1 MDVKRE
7 GVARQ
12 KMIRKVMWGGLTAIA
27 LAGVTWGIYQ
37 LKPAAPNVERSTI
50 WIDTV
55 KRGPMLRQVRGLGTL
70 VPEDI
75 LFIPAQ
81 NEGRVEKVA
90 LRPGVPVTPDTVLLV
105 LSNPE
110 LSLEMVDAEWKVK
123 AAEAS
128 MSDLKVRLQ
137 QQKLEQQARA
147 AQVQADY
154 VKAQLTYERDEQLLK
169 SGLTPDLTVKLS
181 EAAAKELKHRNQVE
195 ADRLASY
202 DEMMRAQT
210 EVQRVEVEKLRAAYE
225 LKKKQVDQL
234 TVRAGTAGVLQELT
248 LQVGERVTVGT
259 VLAKVVQPTKLK
271 AELKI
276 PETQAKDVVVG
287 QPAEVDTRNGIVQG
301 TVARID
307 PASVN
312 GTVTVD
318 IRLTGELP
326 PGSRPDLSV
335 DGTIELERLS
345 DVLYVGRPV
354 FGQPNS
360 LIGLFRLDPVTKEA
374 NRVQVK
380 LGRSSVN
387 TIEIVD
393 GLKVGDQ
400 VILSDMSV
408 WDSHNRLQVN

>member
-12 KMIRKVMWGGLTAIA
+12 KMVKRIIWGGLATVSLVAI
-27 LAGVTWGIYQ
+27 TWGLFQ
-37 LKPAAPNVERSTI
+37 LKPAAPTVERSTI

-70 VPEDI
+70 IPEDI

-128 MSDLKVRLQ
+128 MSDLKIRLQ

-154 VKAQLTYERDEQLLK
+154 VKAQLTYERDAELLK
-169 SGLTPDLTVKLS
+169 SGLTPDLTVRLS

-195 ADRLASY
+195 DERLASY
-202 DEMMRAQT
+202 DEMMRAQV

-234 TVRAGTAGVLQELT
+234 TVRAGTSGVLQELT

-318 IRLTGELP
+318 VRLTGDLP
-326 PGSRPDLSV
+326 PGARPDLSV

-360 LIGLFRLDPVTKEA
+360 LVGLFRLDPVTKEA

-387 TIEIVD
+387 TIEVID

-400 VILSDMSV
+400 VILSDMSM
-408 WDSHNRLQVN
+408 WDSQNRLQVN